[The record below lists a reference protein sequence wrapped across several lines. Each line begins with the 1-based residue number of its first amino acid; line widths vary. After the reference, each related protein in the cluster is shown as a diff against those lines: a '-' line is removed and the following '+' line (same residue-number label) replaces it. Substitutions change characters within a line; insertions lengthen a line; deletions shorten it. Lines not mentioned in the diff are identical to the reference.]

1 MRDGYDDGATVG
13 KANTFCRSL
22 GDHASCSLLKRS
34 PRLPMLRKLVTQGYL
49 SIYWAAM
56 QGKAADPLEGLN
68 TIAMLGQ
75 AYSLLGFQIVEG
87 VVGAGY
93 PQKPKHSAV
102 FAQIDTE
109 GSRLTDLARRAN
121 ITPQAMGELV
131 DELEELGYLTREPD
145 LNDRR
150 AKLIVL
156 TDRGK
161 AAVEAG
167 KATIVG
173 LENRITDI
181 LGERGHRTLRRLL
194 SQLLADG

>member
-1 MRDGYDDGATVG
+1 VSMLDLDGDEHD
-13 KANTFCRSL
+13 R
-22 GDHASCSLLKRS
+22 R
-34 PRLPMLRKLVTQGYL
+34 
-49 SIYWAAM
+49 
-56 QGKAADPLEGLN
+56 N

-102 FAQIDTE
+102 FAQIDLE

-121 ITPQAMGELV
+121 MTPQAMGELV
-131 DELEELGYLTREPD
+131 DELEELNYVTRQADPT
-145 LNDRR
+145 DRR

-156 TDRGK
+156 TDRGR

-167 KATIVG
+167 KRTIVG
-173 LENRITDI
+173 LEDRITEV

-194 SQLLADG
+194 SQLLAEGEL